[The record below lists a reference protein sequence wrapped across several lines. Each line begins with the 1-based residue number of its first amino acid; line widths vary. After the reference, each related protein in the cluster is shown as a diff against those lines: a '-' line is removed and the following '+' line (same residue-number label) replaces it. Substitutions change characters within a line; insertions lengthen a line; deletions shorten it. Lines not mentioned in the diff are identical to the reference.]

1 MLQSYHKLQI
11 RFAVCGDVV
20 YNDFRPIRL
29 MYYSGFINIRV
40 IGFENLEGAMQ
51 SVTQ

>member
-11 RFAVCGDVV
+11 VLRYVVMWYITSFAL
-20 YNDFRPIRL
+20 YAL
-29 MYYSGFINIRV
+29 MYYSGFINRRV